1 MSLSRLFK
9 KFSFSKKKT
18 LADNHHLL
26 DQQIVF
32 RLSKSRLPGWRQ
44 WRYLPKFLSNKEKLV
59 IIGCLLILIGSLG
72 VLINHYY
79 QNNWQVSPQA
89 GGYYVEGL
97 IGTPR
102 YINPLYSSINQTDR
116 DLSRLIY
123 SSLLTRDSSGK
134 LVNDL
139 AESYQVSPDGLV
151 YTIKLKNNVL
161 WSNGN
166 KLTAEDVVFTYNAI
180 IDSAYGSPL
189 FNSLNGVETTKLD
202 DLTVRFTLGQPYNAF
217 LDLLTIGIMPS
228 ELWGQVSAESA
239 SLADLNLKPIGSG
252 PYQFKSLTKDRAGTI
267 KAYQLTVN
275 PNYFGPK
282 PYIEELTFK
291 FYANYDELVAAL
303 NDGSIDG
310 ATYLPQITAQKL
322 LTTSRYNLNYFN
334 TPQLVGLFIN
344 DNDATLKNI
353 KIRQA
358 LALSLDKNELLL
370 QNNNLVS
377 RLAVGPILKNNQY
390 YDKNLPRW
398 DFDTA
403 KAAQLLLDDGWQL
416 KTITEDD
423 ITKAKQNLGQETGDN
438 NQAKLITE
446 LGVGQWLQKNNQ
458 YLALNLTVVNEPDY
472 LVIAEWLQQSWKKI
486 GININLDII
495 DPEDIN
501 KQIIRQKSYSLLVY
515 GQNLGSENDL
525 TALWHSSQSGPSG
538 FNLSNYRNEKADKA
552 LETLRTSTDQ
562 VARQQAAKDLQTQ
575 INTDLPGIFL
585 YNSSHLYIQNKKI
598 RGLSTDFIIEPADR
612 FNDIESWYI
621 KTKLN
626 WKK

>member
-1 MSLSRLFK
+1 
-9 KFSFSKKKT
+9 
-18 LADNHHLL
+18 
-26 DQQIVF
+26 
-32 RLSKSRLPGWRQ
+32 
-44 WRYLPKFLSNKEKLV
+44 
-59 IIGCLLILIGSLG
+59 
-72 VLINHYY
+72 LINHYY
-79 QNNWQVSPQA
+79 KNNWQVSPKA

-134 LVNDL
+134 LINDL
-139 AESYQVSPDGLV
+139 AENYQVSPDGLV
-151 YTIKLKNNVL
+151 YTVKLKNNLL

-189 FNSLNGVETTKLD
+189 FNSLSGVETTKLD

-217 LDLLTIGIMPS
+217 LDLLTIDIMPA

-267 KAYQLTVN
+267 KSYQLTIN

-310 ATYLPQITAQKL
+310 ATYLPQATAQKL

-358 LALSLDKNELLL
+358 IALSLDKNQLLL

-377 RLAVGPILKNNQY
+377 RLAAGPILKNNQY

-423 ITKAKQNLGQETGDN
+423 ITKAKQDLEQETGDN
-438 NQAKLITE
+438 SQAKLIAE

-458 YLALNLTVVNEPDY
+458 YLALNLTVINEPDY

-538 FNLSNYRNEKADKA
+538 FNLSNYRNEKTDKA

-562 VARQQAAKDLQTQ
+562 AARQQAAKDLQTQ

-598 RGLSTDFIIEPADR
+598 KGLTTDFIIEPADR
-612 FNDIESWYI
+612 FNDIENWYI

>member
-1 MSLSRLFK
+1 MNLGRLFK
-9 KFSFSKKKT
+9 FSKKKK
-18 LADNHHLL
+18 LADNHHQL

-44 WRYLPKFLSNKEKLV
+44 WRYLPKFLSNTEKMV
-59 IIGCLLILIGSLG
+59 IIGCLLILISSLG

-79 QNNWQVSPQA
+79 KNNWQVSPKI

-123 SSLLTRDSSGK
+123 SSLLTRDSLGK
-134 LVNDL
+134 LTNDL

-151 YTIKLKNNVL
+151 YTIKLRDNVL

-189 FNSLNGVETTKLD
+189 FNSLNGVEITKLD
-202 DLTVRFTLGQPYNAF
+202 DLTIKFTLGQSYNAF
-217 LDLLTIGIMPS
+217 LDLLTIGIMPA
-228 ELWGQVSAESA
+228 ELWGQVPAESA

-267 KAYQLTVN
+267 KSYQLAIN
-275 PNYFGPK
+275 PNYFGQK

-291 FYANYDELVAAL
+291 FFANYDELVAAL

-322 LTTSRYNLNYFN
+322 LTTSRYKLNYFN
-334 TPQLVGLFIN
+334 TPQLVGVFIN
-344 DNDATLKNI
+344 ENDTLLKNT

-358 LALSLDKNELLL
+358 LALALDKNQLLL

-377 RLAVGPILKNNQY
+377 RLAAGPILKNNQY
-390 YDKNLPRW
+390 YDKDLPRW

-423 ITKAKQNLGQETGDN
+423 LTKAKQDLEQETNDN
-438 NQAKLITE
+438 SQAKLIAE
-446 LGVGQWLQKNNQ
+446 LGIGQWLQKNNQ

-472 LVIAEWLQQSWKKI
+472 IATAEWLQQSWKKI

-538 FNLSNYRNEKADKA
+538 FNLSNYRNEKVDKA

-562 VARQQAAKDLQTQ
+562 AGRQQAAKDLQTQ

-598 RGLSTDFIIEPADR
+598 KGLATDFIIEPADR
-612 FNDIESWYI
+612 FNDIENWYI
-621 KTKLN
+621 KTKIN